1 MRGGFWIWILILI
14 RLYGK
19 NYFLVYI
26 VVFLFFFLNEFA
38 SSIRKKEKRYG
49 RL

>member
-19 NYFLVYI
+19 NYFLFY
-26 VVFLFFFLNEFA
+26 L
-38 SSIRKKEKRYG
+38 IRILLQYSQNGVRADKCCGIGDLKS
-49 RL
+49 